1 MVEKR
6 THRCSMGYKKLCNK
20 KFEADCIMCLIEKF
34 EKLEEILVE
43 NYHKQDEQN
52 KLFYSRLKEM
62 DCRIANLNKSNSK
75 RLKEIHVL
83 HKQIQ
88 ILKEKLSQ

>member
-1 MVEKR
+1 MREKR
-6 THRCSMGYKKLCNK
+6 THKCSMGFKKICNA
-20 KFEADCIMCLIEKF
+20 KFEVDCIICLIEKF

-62 DCRIANLNKSNSK
+62 NIRIVNLHKSNSK
-75 RLKEIHVL
+75 RIKEIEVL
-83 HKQIQ
+83 HKQIMK
-88 ILKEKLSQ
+88 LKEI